1 MNIIFYILCVIVGF
15 FVTYILGMQFYKLG
29 QSLKSRFP
37 IIYRIYTIFWG
48 FMGAFV
54 LIGVLV
60 GVKSYVDNYQEA
72 KKIEKI
78 ESTFKKYANGV
89 DYTGIV
95 DEARLLGYSDKE
107 IYAAARDGEKL
118 KKVFD
123 ELAKEG
129 VTDQEIGKFLNLNPY
144 NNYVSEAQKASN
156 EAMIAADQAEAA
168 YNDLVQMDIKE
179 NELTVEQMV
188 QMVEQSKNQSSYTPK
203 TQKHYSHD
211 IFIAPDLQEKAGTV
225 DTYHLKSMISDAK
238 NAQKQDKD
246 IFAMLKETV
255 QYGVIIKEYEENGLS
270 DKSIAEKFGLSI

>member
-54 LIGVLV
+54 LIGVLA

-188 QMVEQSKNQSSYTPK
+188 QMAEQSKNQSSYTPK

-211 IFIAPDLQEKAGTV
+211 IFIAPDLQEKVGTA